1 MKRLYSILSLIAFVL
16 TAAGQTTD
24 DALRLSLARPS
35 GTARSMSL
43 GNAMGALGG
52 DFTSLSI
59 NPAGIAVYRSS
70 EFAFTP
76 ALHLNQS
83 STNYYDNTGEDEKLK
98 LSIQQ
103 IGYVG
108 TFKPVREVSSGIVS
122 THFAIGY
129 NRNNSFNRNSYFM
142 ANGVQSSLMDEVVYF
157 ADNLAPSSLQ
167 SRQRLFYDAYLIDPM
182 AEQDENTTI
191 PSAYYHAF
199 EDIDEEGPFW
209 PLRHGINQRRLI
221 EEQGNAGEF
230 VFSGG
235 LNISNML
242 YLGASLGIATDSY
255 QRTLNHYEQVNP
267 NNTDWDYLDHYTLTE
282 ELRSNAIGANLKV
295 GIIYKPINAI
305 RIATAVHL
313 PTFYSV
319 DEEYAYSVDLPNGF
333 ADYQNYYTPQYEFSY
348 NFTTPFKFVQSVG
361 FIFGNK
367 GLLSADYEF
376 TDYSSMK
383 FKAKGTNLGIR
394 DDLSFFNQQID
405 DTFRG
410 SHNLRI
416 GAEIKPTEVLSLRGG
431 WGILTSP
438 YQSNFLNSDDTH
450 FTYSLG
456 MGFRMNN
463 MFVDLGYML
472 RQEKSTYSLYYSAA
486 DYMSDEDQEPANLK
500 YNNHQVALTL
510 GWRF

>member
-1 MKRLYSILSLIAFVL
+1 MKHILSILTL
-16 TAAGQTTD
+16 TALSFNLAGQTTD

-52 DFTSLSI
+52 DFSSLSI

-70 EFAFTP
+70 EFTFTP

-83 STNYYDNTGEDEKLK
+83 STNYYGTPGVDEKLK

-108 TFKPVREVSSGIVS
+108 TFKPVREASTGIVS

-129 NRNNSFNRNSYFM
+129 NRSNSFNRNSYFM
-142 ANGVQSSLMDEVVYF
+142 ANGVLSSLMDEVVYF
-157 ADNLAPSSLQ
+157 ADGLAPSDLQ

-182 AEQDENTTI
+182 AEQNENATI

-199 EDIDEEGPFW
+199 EEIDEEGPYW
-209 PLRHGINQRRLI
+209 PHPHGINQRRLI

-230 VFSGG
+230 VLSGG

-242 YLGASLGIATDSY
+242 YLGATLGIDTHSY
-255 QRTLNHYEQVNP
+255 ERTLKHYEQVNP
-267 NNTDWDYLDHYTLTE
+267 NNTEWDYLDHYTLTE

-305 RIATAVHL
+305 RIATAFHL

-348 NFTTPFKFVQSVG
+348 NFTTPFKFIQSVG

-367 GLLSADYEF
+367 GLVSADYEF

-394 DDLSFFNQQID
+394 DDLSFFNQQIN

-431 WGILTSP
+431 WGMLTSP
-438 YQSNFLNSDDTH
+438 YKSNFLNADDTH

-463 MFVDLGYML
+463 MFIDLGYML
-472 RQEKSTYSLYYSAA
+472 RQEKSAYSLYYSEFVSA
-486 DYMSDEDQEPANLK
+486 EDQQTGDLK